1 MNHHENAVTGKTTII
16 ELMKKNIS
24 TQKSSTKSVGG
35 RPRKEKYDQRRH
47 HHKVS
52 YNDEEEAII
61 QMKAEDYHAKDDKY
75 LHDIALFGEVYAH
88 LTEENTEQLREIC
101 NMANNTNQIAHAANA
116 AGFHQVRFKAEKLVN
131 MLYDLVQRIL
141 RGGDL
146 SEPGSDSID
155 NNESRKEVGL

>member
-1 MNHHENAVTGKTTII
+1 MNYHEDAATSQTIII
-16 ELMKKNIS
+16 ELIMTNNTS
-24 TQKSSTKSVGG
+24 AQKSSTKSVGG

-88 LTEENTEQLREIC
+88 LTEENTEQLREVC
-101 NMANNTNQIAHAANA
+101 NMANNTNQIAHAANV
-116 AGFHQVRFKAEKLVN
+116 AGFHQVRFKSEKLVN

-146 SEPGSDSID
+146 SEPISDSID
-155 NNESRKEVGL
+155 NNESRKEV